1 MPAKYFLKVHKELD
15 NHWANLMTVESEN
28 VQTNDPL
35 VGLGL
40 LGSIHSSFQG

>member
-15 NHWANLMTVESEN
+15 YWANLMTVESEN

-40 LGSIHSSFQG
+40 LGSIHSTFQG